1 MGPKPYRRTVVA
13 FRPRA
18 CHHLDW
24 QVRDREEPLVVH
36 HGQPDVC
43 LLEDSRRQPGRQA
56 LLSNREPL
64 GLFKRRRTKPRL
76 FDDGNLNLQQPASV
90 KAITEVSGVDR
101 KTMARYNAS
110 SYEKNQ
116 FCHPCSNPYDRH
128 QEPPMAPNVSSDG
141 VSFDIFFNI
150 VRPSFHRDFNEEDLS
165 AVFKRSAVVVFTEI
179 GIYVRPPSTK
189 KKHMKRHAWPDKDR
203 GMVSFCARPTYHA
216 YLRGTLSANGADD
229 NHLQWSLNL
238 LQAALDGEVV
248 SSCTTIFGKS
258 AFTGQKFIQE
268 NRPELAGID
277 ANTIFYPD
285 KDTSGALETESK
297 RFKSVK
303 SASNLLAPASS
314 ASSSAEHA
322 KPEHEVQ
329 EHEQAGR
336 DSFPSTVNKEG
347 GHQVPRGASF

>member
-1 MGPKPYRRTVVA
+1 
-13 FRPRA
+13 
-18 CHHLDW
+18 
-24 QVRDREEPLVVH
+24 
-36 HGQPDVC
+36 
-43 LLEDSRRQPGRQA
+43 
-56 LLSNREPL
+56 
-64 GLFKRRRTKPRL
+64 
-76 FDDGNLNLQQPASV
+76 
-90 KAITEVSGVDR
+90 
-101 KTMARYNAS
+101 
-110 SYEKNQ
+110 
-116 FCHPCSNPYDRH
+116 
-128 QEPPMAPNVSSDG
+128 
-141 VSFDIFFNI
+141 
-150 VRPSFHRDFNEEDLS
+150 
-165 AVFKRSAVVVFTEI
+165 
-179 GIYVRPPSTK
+179 
-189 KKHMKRHAWPDKDR
+189 
-203 GMVSFCARPTYHA
+203 MVSFCARPTYHA
-216 YLRGTLSANGADD
+216 YLRGTLSANGADA

-277 ANTIFYPD
+277 ADTIFYPD

-336 DSFPSTVNKEG
+336 DSFPSTVNKE
-347 GHQVPRGASF
+347 